1 MYGIDKSLQ
10 GRNGRGKNGNCYLD
24 VYQGRGVRV
33 MNDWFNLIVDNLLAS
48 VGIILLVVVVV
59 AGVVGYLIS
68 RFW

>member
-1 MYGIDKSLQ
+1 
-10 GRNGRGKNGNCYLD
+10 
-24 VYQGRGVRV
+24 